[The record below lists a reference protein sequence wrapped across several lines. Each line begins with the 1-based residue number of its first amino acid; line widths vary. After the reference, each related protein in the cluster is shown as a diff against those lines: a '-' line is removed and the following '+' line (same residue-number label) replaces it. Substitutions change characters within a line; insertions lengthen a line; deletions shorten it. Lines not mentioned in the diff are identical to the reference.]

1 MLGSR
6 GTISRSIHPAGVI
19 APVAS
24 PWYRAA
30 HVLRAPRVVLTC
42 LCGVLVA
49 TSGGCNLDEQLNADS
64 TSAADGAS
72 STAATP
78 SGDGA
83 DETGQ
88 RTAACD
94 GRQVRVGTYNIESVD
109 PVGSGSFAAVADTL
123 SRIAPDIVCVQE
135 IVDGEGV
142 AFVELAGAAGYPYA
156 VKADRSPPIGGELSN
171 GCMARFPLEV
181 IGSWGGAEL
190 SSDLNAN
197 DVGRD
202 FLAVRMD
209 LSEGLPADDAC
220 HLGVITVHAKSGQ
233 QPSDG
238 FRRQV
243 EAVRLTQAVARYR
256 EAYPDDAMV
265 VLGDFNETL
274 DDSALGSVFETAPAE
289 LPSSYRLGADILF
302 PLTYQPFER
311 LSEAGFELTSPA
323 QEDAPDSRE
332 TWRDAARLD
341 YVWLSGAEWIAGEV
355 YNACR
360 DNGVDD
366 APPGN
371 NVDKS
376 GEPLECSA
384 SALASDHFAVLAD
397 IRLP

>member
-1 MLGSR
+1 MLA
-6 GTISRSIHPAGVI
+6 GT
-19 APVAS
+19 
-24 PWYRAA
+24 
-30 HVLRAPRVVLTC
+30 C
-42 LCGVLVA
+42 
-49 TSGGCNLDEQLNADS
+49 GGCNLDEQLNAES
-64 TSAADGAS
+64 TSATDGAS
-72 STAATP
+72 STVASP

-109 PVGSGSFAAVADTL
+109 PVGSASFAAVEATL
-123 SRIAPDIVCVQE
+123 LRIVPDIVCVQE

-142 AFVELAGAAGYPYA
+142 AFGELAAAAGYDYV

-171 GCMARFPLEV
+171 GCMARFPLEAV
-181 IGSWGGAEL
+181 GSWGGAEL

-209 LSEGLPADDAC
+209 LSDGLPADSAC
-220 HLGVITVHAKSGQ
+220 HVGLLTVHAKSGQ
-233 QPSDG
+233 QPADG

-243 EAVRLTQAVARYR
+243 EAVRLTQAVTRYR
-256 EAYPDDAMV
+256 EAYPHDAVV

-274 DDSALGSVFETAPAE
+274 DDSALGSVFETAPEE

-311 LSEAGFELTSPA
+311 LSEAGFELTSPG
-323 QEDAPDSRE
+323 QEDAPGLRE
-332 TWRDAARLD
+332 TWRDSARLD
-341 YVWLSGAEWIAGEV
+341 YVWLSGAEWIDGEV

-360 DNGVDD
+360 DNGLDD

-371 NVDKS
+371 NVEKS
-376 GEPLECSA
+376 GEPLECGA
-384 SALASDHFAVLAD
+384 SELASDHFAVIAD